1 MRTVLKSGLARSSRI
16 EVIGSA
22 QNGNEALQKI
32 FDLKPDVVTLDI
44 EMPGLSGIEVLE
56 RLMKEHPLPVVMVST
71 KTQEGAQLTFEAL
84 DKGAIDF
91 VAKPRATQRSS
102 LEKFQ
107 NQVVRAVES
116 AFASNGALTRG
127 HRSTRILRPRKAT
140 IPTEGF
146 VVAIGISAGGPATL
160 HKMLPLLP
168 REFPPVV
175 LVQHMPVDFTGP
187 FARRLDA
194 VCELSVAEAVAGEEL
209 LPGRVLLAPGNQHL
223 RVARRG
229 GRYVA
234 TLDQEPKVTGF
245 RPSVDVLFKSVAT
258 TIGEYAIGLVM
269 TGMGCDGAAGVRA
282 LKNAGAKTLAQDAE
296 SSIVYGMPKAAVE
309 TGNVDQV
316 VTLAEIPDLLVR
328 LLAESDAVAAR

>member
-1 MRTVLKSGLARSSRI
+1 
-16 EVIGSA
+16 
-22 QNGNEALQKI
+22 
-32 FDLKPDVVTLDI
+32 
-44 EMPGLSGIEVLE
+44 
-56 RLMKEHPLPVVMVST
+56 
-71 KTQEGAQLTFEAL
+71 
-84 DKGAIDF
+84 
-91 VAKPRATQRSS
+91 
-102 LEKFQ
+102 
-107 NQVVRAVES
+107 
-116 AFASNGALTRG
+116 
-127 HRSTRILRPRKAT
+127 
-140 IPTEGF
+140 
-146 VVAIGISAGGPATL
+146 
-160 HKMLPLLP
+160 
-168 REFPPVV
+168 
-175 LVQHMPVDFTGP
+175 
-187 FARRLDA
+187 ARRLDA

-209 LPGRVLLAPGNQHL
+209 LPGRVLLGPGNQHL